1 MEIIQTTGGA
11 SVAVDALADDAAF
24 IMAMHNG
31 KMLCVTTSSLYREA
45 VKTLLR
51 NLPDTGT
58 FYLMTYTGAE
68 FVALFE
74 RAVTERLD
82 GADPDVAFAVVN
94 RALTALTGLRNDE
107 ANRDFWPEVDALLA
121 KLEAA

>member
-31 KMLCVTTSSLYREA
+31 KMLCVTTSALYREA

-58 FYLMTYTGAE
+58 VYLMTYTGAE

-74 RAVTERLD
+74 KAVMERLD
-82 GADPDVAFAVVN
+82 GADHDEAFAVVN

-107 ANRDFWPEVDALLA
+107 ANRDFWPEVDALLM

>member
-24 IMAMHNG
+24 IMVMLNG
-31 KMLCVTTSSLYREA
+31 KMVCVTTSSLYREA
-45 VKTLLR
+45 VQTLLR

-58 FYLMTYTGAE
+58 VYLMTYTGAE
-68 FVALFE
+68 FVALFDK
-74 RAVTERLD
+74 AVMERLD
-82 GADPDVAFAVVN
+82 GADPDDAFAVVN
-94 RALTALTGLRNDE
+94 RALAVLTGLRNDE
-107 ANRDFWPEVDALLA
+107 ANSDFWPEVDALLA

>member
-11 SVAVDALADDAAF
+11 SVAVDALAYDAAF

-58 FYLMTYTGAE
+58 VYLMVYSGAE
-68 FVALFE
+68 FVALFDK
-74 RAVTERLD
+74 AVTERLD
-82 GADPDVAFAVVN
+82 GADPDEAFAVVN

-107 ANRDFWPEVDALLA
+107 ANRAFWPEVDALLV